1 MSRPVTRSEL
11 LARIN
16 SDFESLLVEVD
27 RVPPDRR
34 CAEGA
39 CDTWSV
45 KDLLAHLDAWHELV
59 LAWERAGRA
68 GEPVVIPAPGLTW
81 SQLPV
86 LNDQIW
92 QRARGD
98 SWDDVM
104 GRLHASHTAIW
115 AVVSDYSEDDLFTK
129 ARFAWT
135 GSTSVGSYAVS
146 ATTSHYDWARTLIRR
161 FVRAGWDHRMLEEHI
176 GSVAVDFDQ

>member
-1 MSRPVTRSEL
+1 MSRPATRSEL
-11 LARIN
+11 LARID
-16 SDFESLLVEVD
+16 SDFESLLVECD
-27 RVPPDRR
+27 LVPPDLR

-39 CDTWSV
+39 CGAWSV

-68 GEPVVIPAPGLTW
+68 GEPVAIPAPGLTW
-81 SQLPV
+81 AQLPA

-92 QRARGD
+92 QRTRNDA
-98 SWDDVM
+98 WDDVIT
-104 GRLHASHTAIW
+104 RLHASHAAIR
-115 AVVSDYSEDDLFTK
+115 AVVSDYSEEDLFSK
-129 ARFAWT
+129 RRFAWT

-161 FVRAGWDHRMLEEHI
+161 FARTH
-176 GSVAVDFDQ
+176 